1 MEPAKKLAKR
11 SLEDISS
18 SSESEQEEEM
28 VAAEALKPGKT
39 YLIATEQ
46 LGIVRI
52 PYNVIQGLYWFDD
65 GWGALSQDDYNT
77 KMIKKAI
84 DTAARSFWR
93 RTRDSKTGKLKNHY
107 LFDKIFFGHN
117 RLTASARVVDQF
129 KKETESDK
137 KKKKKKAT
145 KHKHFHQIDAGCKA
159 SLKVKVYITEENA
172 LERNVTR
179 IFISRWVNIQ

>member
-1 MEPAKKLAKR
+1 MEPARKR
-11 SLEDISS
+11 CLEDISS
-18 SSESEQEEEM
+18 PSSGSEQEEKMDTVVTLE
-28 VAAEALKPGKT
+28 PGKT

-65 GWGALSQDDYNT
+65 GWGALSQDDYNA

-117 RLTASARVVDQF
+117 RMTANVRVADQF
-129 KKETESDK
+129 KKDTESNK
-137 KKKKKKAT
+137 KKKKST
-145 KHKHFHQIDAGCKA
+145 RHKHFHQIDAGCKA